1 MLEHRA
7 QQYRLAVE
15 WHDPF
20 AGAGQP
26 DRGLV
31 FYTITLRPEVTP
43 EDFETFVKAELAP
56 AVGGIST
63 RRFDYGPVYLLA
75 ETGETIPL
83 DPLGSV
89 QRAEVA
95 KRLESLSTHT
105 LDHRYLMKL
114 GPGSLSAD

>member
-1 MLEHRA
+1 MSGHRV

-31 FYTITLRPEVTP
+31 FYTITLRPEATP
-43 EDFETFVKAELAP
+43 EDFESFVQAELAP
-56 AVGGIST
+56 AVRSIST

-75 ETGETIPL
+75 ETGEAIL
-83 DPLGSV
+83 LNPLGGV

-95 KRLESLSTHT
+95 KRLES
-105 LDHRYLMKL
+105 
-114 GPGSLSAD
+114 